1 MTIGIFLSHN
11 SNDKPFV
18 RKLAAD
24 LESHG
29 IRCWIDEA
37 EIKIGDSLV
46 QKIREGI
53 DAVDYM
59 AVVLTNNSIN
69 SPWVQREIDVS
80 INKEILGKNIK
91 VLPLMLEQCELP
103 GFLLGK
109 FYADFTTT
117 DKYPETLKRLIQ
129 SLGIVFDSTVLNK
142 VHPGGTLF
150 DAIDKAGSSGLFIYS
165 APFHRPFQYIGM
177 RVDELSVKLNA
188 EINKG
193 GNIVIDNDNCHMV
206 LWAEGSFINF
216 VDVDLKKTA
225 PRYRHQEF
233 DSLPALG
240 CLSINPSELELAR
253 KSTHCHTYYDHKRKL
268 KINVMCQYDE
278 GPLNVSFG
286 TKYYGE

>member
-53 DAVDYM
+53 DAVDYV

-165 APFHRPFQYIGM
+165 VPFHRPFQYIGM

-188 EINKG
+188 EINEG

>member
-1 MTIGIFLSHN
+1 MSIGIFLSHN

-29 IRCWIDEA
+29 VRCWIDEA

-53 DAVDYM
+53 DSVDYV
-59 AVVLTNNSIN
+59 AVILSNDSIN

-91 VLPLMLEQCELP
+91 VLPLLLEPCELP

-109 FYADFTTT
+109 FYADFTTNE
-117 DKYPETLKRLIQ
+117 KYPDALKRLIQ
-129 SLGIVFDSTVLNK
+129 SLGLVFDATVLNK
-142 VHPGGTLF
+142 EHPGGSLF
-150 DAIDKAGSSGLFIYS
+150 DAIDKAEAIGLFIYS

-177 RVDELSVKLNA
+177 QADVVSKKLNSP
-188 EINKG
+188 INDG
-193 GNIVIDNDNCHMV
+193 GNIVIENENCHMI
-206 LWAEGSFINF
+206 LWTEGNFITF

-225 PRYRHQEF
+225 PQYQHKEF

-240 CLSINPSELELAR
+240 CLSINPSELELVR
-253 KSTHCHTYYDHKRKL
+253 KSIHCHTYYDHKKKL
-268 KINVMCQYDE
+268 KITVMCQYD
-278 GPLNVSFG
+278 GSPLNVAFG